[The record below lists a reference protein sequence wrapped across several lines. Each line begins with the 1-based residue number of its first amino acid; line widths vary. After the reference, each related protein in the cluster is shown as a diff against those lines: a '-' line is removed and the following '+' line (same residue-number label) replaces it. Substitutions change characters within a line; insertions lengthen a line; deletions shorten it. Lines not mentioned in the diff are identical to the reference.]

1 MLRITHITCQNTDKI
16 RTGDPYLW
24 NRQSYSL
31 FVLRIMQGAAAPSTE
46 AAVALGPAVMLIFIV
61 FGGLYV
67 NAENV
72 PRWVPTCVVLAV

>member
-1 MLRITHITCQNTDKI
+1 
-16 RTGDPYLW
+16 
-24 NRQSYSL
+24 
-31 FVLRIMQGAAAPSTE
+31 MQGAAAPSTE